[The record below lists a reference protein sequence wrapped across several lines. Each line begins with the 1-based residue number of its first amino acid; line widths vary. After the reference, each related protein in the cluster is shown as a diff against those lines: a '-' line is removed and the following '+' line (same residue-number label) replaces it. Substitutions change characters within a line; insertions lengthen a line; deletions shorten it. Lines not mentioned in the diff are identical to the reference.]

1 MLLKI
6 KTVNEITVK
15 DGQICNARGFLILQL
30 AHALFAIF
38 VFLANHK
45 CFKSDAAAAESQ
57 YRE

>member
-6 KTVNEITVK
+6 ITVNEWIVK
-15 DGQICNARGFLILQL
+15 ECQICNARGFLILLQL

-38 VFLANHK
+38 VANHK